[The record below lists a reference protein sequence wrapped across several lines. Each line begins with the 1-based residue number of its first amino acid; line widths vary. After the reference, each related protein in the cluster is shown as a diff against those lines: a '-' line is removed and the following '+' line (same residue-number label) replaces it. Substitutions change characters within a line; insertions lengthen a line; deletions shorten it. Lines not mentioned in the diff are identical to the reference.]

1 MKNKTMRILHAEKV
15 YGEAPIFKEPRI
27 IGDWVLW
34 LEQRPNEKGRT
45 TALIRPWGQKD
56 VLPQELTPY
65 PSDLRT
71 KIHGYGGAPLTANL
85 DGSDLI
91 LTWVDK
97 KDNCLWMR
105 TWSYEEKN
113 KNSSSFK
120 FIPKIESIC
129 LTKKDNFF
137 LAGGVIDL
145 EKNIWI
151 GLMENEEG
159 DHIVSFSLKKNDQY
173 PKFIYSSQGLLGY
186 LALNAKDRKLAW
198 VEWSNTSM
206 PWDLNELKL
215 AKLDENVNIIN
226 IVNFNNEYLKCT
238 EKISF
243 FNPIWSD
250 SGHLFVAEDSS
261 GWWNITQ
268 IKTDIT
274 NNSITIFQN
283 KWTIKAEI
291 AFPQWV
297 LGMSSFSCVGDDVVG
312 AFAQEGIW
320 TLALFQENGFIKTFD
335 LPFIEFSG
343 LHSNQ
348 NRLVAIASGSEISD
362 GIFELDLLAK
372 SWEHT
377 LASSFCLDPTE
388 ISIGESFWFIGSN
401 QENVHAWYYPP
412 INRQI
417 SLPPLLVK
425 SHSGP
430 TGMARCGLDLE
441 VQFWTSRGWAV
452 VDVNYGGS
460 SGFGREYRDRLR
472 GNWGVIDV
480 LDCTKAAQSL
490 IAIGKADKD
499 RIAIL
504 GSSASGFTA
513 LGCLISTDIF
523 NIGACKYAVTDLIGM
538 ANSTHR
544 FEEFYLDYLIGNI
557 ETDYEK
563 YLKRSPIENVNAIN
577 MPLILFHGLKDEVIP
592 SDQSVVIKDALL
604 KRGIPVQI
612 NLFENEGHGF
622 KDGRI
627 KVDVL
632 KKTEA
637 FFRQYLNI

>member
-1 MKNKTMRILHAEKV
+1 MRILDAEKV
-15 YGEAPIFKEPRI
+15 YGEAPIFKEPHI
-27 IGDWVLW
+27 IGDWILW

-71 KIHGYGGAPLTANL
+71 KIHGYGGAPLTATL

-91 LTWVDK
+91 LTWVDN
-97 KDNCLWMR
+97 KDNRLWMR
-105 TWSYEEKN
+105 TWFYEEEKE
-113 KNSSSFK
+113 KSFSFK

-129 LTKKDNFF
+129 LTKKHNYF

-145 EKNIWI
+145 QKNIWI
-151 GLMENEEG
+151 GLMEDEEG
-159 DHIVSFSLKKNDQY
+159 DHIVSYSLNKSEQY
-173 PKFIYSSQGLLGY
+173 PKIIYSSQGLLGY
-186 LALNAKDRKLAW
+186 LALNSKDRKLAW
-198 VEWSNTSM
+198 VEWKNTSM
-206 PWDLNELKL
+206 PWDLNELKF
-215 AKLDENVNIIN
+215 AKLGEKENIFN
-226 IVNFNNEYLKCT
+226 IVTLNNEYLKCT

-250 SGHLFVAEDSS
+250 TGDLFVAEDSS

-268 IKTDIT
+268 IKTDLN

-283 KWTIKAEI
+283 QWTIKAEI

-320 TLALFQENGFIKTFD
+320 TLALFQKNGSIKIFD
-335 LPFIEFSG
+335 QPFIEFSG
-343 LHSNQ
+343 LHSHQ
-348 NRLVAIASGSEISD
+348 NRLVAIASSAEITE
-362 GIFELDLLAK
+362 GIFEIDLLNQ

-377 LASSFCLDPTE
+377 PASSFSLDPKE

-401 QENVHAWYYPP
+401 EEKVHAWYYPP
-412 INRQI
+412 LNKQI
-417 SLPPLLVK
+417 LLPPLLVK

-480 LDCTKAAQSL
+480 MDCTKAAQSL
-490 IAIGKADKD
+490 IASGKADKE
-499 RIAIL
+499 RIAIM
-504 GSSASGFTA
+504 GSSSSGFTA
-513 LGCLISTDIF
+513 LGCLISADMF

-563 YLKRSPIENVNAIN
+563 YLKRSPIENVNFMN
-577 MPLILFHGLKDEVIP
+577 MPLILFHGLKDKVIP
-592 SDQSVVIKDALL
+592 SDQSIAIKDELL
-604 KRGIPVQI
+604 KREIPVQI

-622 KDGRI
+622 KDGKI

-632 KKTEA
+632 NKTEA

>member
-1 MKNKTMRILHAEKV
+1 MRILDAEKV

-27 IGDWVLW
+27 IGDWILW

-71 KIHGYGGAPLTANL
+71 KIHGYGGAPLTATL

-91 LTWVDK
+91 LTWVDN
-97 KDNCLWMR
+97 KDNRLWMR
-105 TWSYEEKN
+105 TWFYEEEKE
-113 KNSSSFK
+113 KSFSFK

-129 LTKKDNFF
+129 LTKKHNYF

-151 GLMENEEG
+151 GLMEDEEG
-159 DHIVSFSLKKNDQY
+159 DHIVSYSLNKSEQY
-173 PKFIYSSQGLLGY
+173 PKIIYSSQGLLGY
-186 LALNAKDRKLAW
+186 LALNSKDRKLAW
-198 VEWSNTSM
+198 VEWKNTSM
-206 PWDLNELKL
+206 PWDLNELKF
-215 AKLDENVNIIN
+215 AKLDEKENLIN
-226 IVNFNNEYLKCT
+226 IVTLNNEYLKCT

-250 SGHLFVAEDSS
+250 TGDLFVAEDSS

-268 IKTDIT
+268 IKTDLN

-283 KWTIKAEI
+283 QWTIKAEI

-297 LGMSSFSCVGDDVVG
+297 LGMSSFSCVGDNVVG

-320 TLALFQENGFIKTFD
+320 TLALFQKNGSIKTFD
-335 LPFIEFSG
+335 QPFIEFSG
-343 LHSNQ
+343 IHSHQ
-348 NRLVAIASGSEISD
+348 NRLVAIASSAEITE
-362 GIFELDLLAK
+362 GIFEIDLLNQ

-377 LASSFCLDPTE
+377 PASSFSLDPKE

-401 QENVHAWYYPP
+401 EEKVHAWYYPP
-412 INRQI
+412 LNKQI
-417 SLPPLLVK
+417 LLPPLLVK

-480 LDCTKAAQSL
+480 MDCTKAAQSL
-490 IAIGKADKD
+490 IASGKADKD
-499 RIAIL
+499 RIAIM

-513 LGCLISTDIF
+513 LGCLISADIF

-563 YLKRSPIENVNAIN
+563 YLKRSPIENVNFMN
-577 MPLILFHGLKDEVIP
+577 MPLILFHGLKDKVIP
-592 SDQSVVIKDALL
+592 SDQSIAIKDELL
-604 KRGIPVQI
+604 KREIPVQI

-622 KDGRI
+622 KDGKI

-632 KKTEA
+632 NKTEA

>member
-1 MKNKTMRILHAEKV
+1 MRILDAEKV

-27 IGDWVLW
+27 IGDWILW

-71 KIHGYGGAPLTANL
+71 KIHGYGGAPLTATL

-91 LTWVDK
+91 LTWVDN
-97 KDNCLWMR
+97 KDNRLWMR
-105 TWSYEEKN
+105 TWFYEEEKE
-113 KNSSSFK
+113 KSFSFK

-129 LTKKDNFF
+129 LTKKHNYF

-151 GLMENEEG
+151 GLMEDEEG
-159 DHIVSFSLKKNDQY
+159 DHIVSYSLNKSEQY
-173 PKFIYSSQGLLGY
+173 PKIIYSSQGLLGY
-186 LALNAKDRKLAW
+186 LALNSKDRKLAW
-198 VEWSNTSM
+198 VEWKNTSM
-206 PWDLNELKL
+206 PWDLNELKF
-215 AKLDENVNIIN
+215 AKLDEKENLIN
-226 IVNFNNEYLKCT
+226 IVTLNNEYLKCT

-250 SGHLFVAEDSS
+250 TGDLFVAEDSS

-268 IKTDIT
+268 IKTDLN

-283 KWTIKAEI
+283 QWSIKAEI

-297 LGMSSFSCVGDDVVG
+297 LGMSSFSCVGDNVVG

-320 TLALFQENGFIKTFD
+320 TLALFQKDGSIKTFD
-335 LPFIEFSG
+335 QTFIEFSG
-343 LHSNQ
+343 IHSHQ
-348 NRLVAIASGSEISD
+348 NRLVAIASSAEITE
-362 GIFELDLLAK
+362 GIFEIDLLNQ

-377 LASSFCLDPTE
+377 PASSFSLDPKE

-401 QENVHAWYYPP
+401 EEKVHAWYYPP
-412 INRQI
+412 LNKQI
-417 SLPPLLVK
+417 LLPPLLVK

-480 LDCTKAAQSL
+480 MDCTKAAQSL
-490 IAIGKADKD
+490 IASGKADKD
-499 RIAIL
+499 RIAIM

-513 LGCLISTDIF
+513 LGCLISADIF

-563 YLKRSPIENVNAIN
+563 YLKRSPIENVNFMN
-577 MPLILFHGLKDEVIP
+577 MPLILFHGLKDKVIP
-592 SDQSVVIKDALL
+592 SDQSIAIKEELL
-604 KRGIPVQI
+604 KREIPVQI

-622 KDGRI
+622 KDGKI

-632 KKTEA
+632 NKTEA

>member
-1 MKNKTMRILHAEKV
+1 MKNQTMTILDAEKV
-15 YGEAPIFKEPRI
+15 YGEAAIFKEPRI
-27 IGDWVLW
+27 IGEWVLW
-34 LEQRPNEKGRT
+34 LEQRPSEKGRT
-45 TALIRPWGQKD
+45 TALIRPWKRKD
-56 VLPQELTPY
+56 LSPQELTPY
-65 PSDLRT
+65 PIDLRT
-71 KIHGYGGAPLTANL
+71 KIHGYGGAPLTATLN
-85 DGSDLI
+85 GSDLI
-91 LTWVDK
+91 LTWVDN

-105 TWSYEEKN
+105 TWSHWEDNEK
-113 KNSSSFK
+113 SSSFK
-120 FIPKIESIC
+120 LLPKIQAIC
-129 LTKKDNFF
+129 LSKKHNCFI
-137 LAGGVIDL
+137 AGGVIDL

-151 GLMENEEG
+151 GLMEDDER
-159 DHIVSFSLKKNDQY
+159 DYIVSYSLEKKDQN
-173 PKFIYSSQGLLGY
+173 PKIIYSSQGLLGY
-186 LALNAKDRKLAW
+186 LAMNSKDRKLAW
-198 VEWSNTSM
+198 IEWKNTSM

-215 AKLDENVNIIN
+215 AQLDEKGNIIN
-226 IVNFNNEYLKCT
+226 IVNLNGEYLKCT

-250 SGHLFVAEDSS
+250 TGDLFVAEDSS
-261 GWWNITQ
+261 GWWNISK
-268 IKTDIT
+268 IKTDS
-274 NNSITIFQN
+274 NNSSITISQN
-283 KWTIKAEI
+283 QWAIKAEI

-312 AFAQEGIW
+312 AFAREGIW
-320 TLALFQENGFIKTFD
+320 TLALFQKDGSIQIID
-335 LPFIEFSG
+335 QPFIDFSG
-343 LHSNQ
+343 LHSYQ
-348 NRLVAIASGSEISD
+348 NRVVAIASSPKISEGMFEIDLSD
-362 GIFELDLLAK
+362 K
-372 SWEHT
+372 SWDHT
-377 LASSFCLDPTE
+377 PASSFSLDPKE

-401 QENVHAWYYPP
+401 EEKVHAWYYPP
-412 INRQI
+412 LNKQVFP
-417 SLPPLLVK
+417 PPLLVK

-480 LDCTKAAQSL
+480 MDCTKAAQFL
-490 IAIGKADKD
+490 ITSGKADKD
-499 RIAIL
+499 RIAIM

-513 LGCLISTDIF
+513 LGCLISADIF

-563 YLKRSPIENVNAIN
+563 YLKRSPIENVNFMN
-577 MPLILFHGLKDEVIP
+577 MPLILFHGLKDKVIP
-592 SDQSVVIKDALL
+592 SDQSIAIKDELL
-604 KRGIPVQI
+604 KREIPVQI
-612 NLFENEGHGF
+612 NLFETEGHGF
-622 KDGRI
+622 KDGKI

-632 KKTEA
+632 NKTEA

>member
-1 MKNKTMRILHAEKV
+1 MKNKTMRILDAEKV

-27 IGDWVLW
+27 IGDWILW

-71 KIHGYGGAPLTANL
+71 KIHGYGGAPLTATL

-91 LTWVDK
+91 LTWVDN
-97 KDNCLWMR
+97 KDNRLWMR
-105 TWSYEEKN
+105 TWFYEEEKE
-113 KNSSSFK
+113 KSFSFK

-129 LTKKDNFF
+129 LTKKHNYF

-151 GLMENEEG
+151 GLMEDEEG
-159 DHIVSFSLKKNDQY
+159 DHIVSYSLKKSEQY
-173 PKFIYSSQGLLGY
+173 PRIIYSSQGLLGY
-186 LALNAKDRKLAW
+186 LALNSKDRKLAW
-198 VEWSNTSM
+198 VEWKNTSM

-215 AKLDENVNIIN
+215 AKLGEQENIIN
-226 IVNFNNEYLKCT
+226 IVTLNNEYLKCT

-250 SGHLFVAEDSS
+250 TGDLFVAEDSS

-268 IKTDIT
+268 IKTDLN

-283 KWTIKAEI
+283 QWSIKAEI

-297 LGMSSFSCVGDDVVG
+297 LGMSSFSCVGDNVVG

-320 TLALFQENGFIKTFD
+320 TLALFQKDGSIKTFD
-335 LPFIEFSG
+335 QTFIEFSG
-343 LHSNQ
+343 IHSHQ
-348 NRLVAIASGSEISD
+348 NRLVAIASSAEITE
-362 GIFELDLLAK
+362 GIFEIDLLNQ

-377 LASSFCLDPTE
+377 PASSFSLDSKE

-401 QENVHAWYYPP
+401 EEKVHAWYYPP
-412 INRQI
+412 LNKQI
-417 SLPPLLVK
+417 LLPPLLVK

-480 LDCTKAAQSL
+480 MDCTKAAQSL
-490 IAIGKADKD
+490 IASGKADKD
-499 RIAIL
+499 RIAIM

-513 LGCLISTDIF
+513 LGCLISADIF

-563 YLKRSPIENVNAIN
+563 YLKRSPIENVNCMN
-577 MPLILFHGLKDEVIP
+577 MPLILFHGLKDKVIP
-592 SDQSVVIKDALL
+592 SDQSIAIKEELL
-604 KRGIPVQI
+604 KREIPVQI

-622 KDGRI
+622 KDGKI

-632 KKTEA
+632 NKTEA

>member
-1 MKNKTMRILHAEKV
+1 MKILDAEKV
-15 YGEAPIFKEPRI
+15 YGEAPIFKEPKI

-45 TALIRPWGQKD
+45 TALIRPWGKKD
-56 VLPQELTPY
+56 LLPQELTPY

-71 KIHGYGGAPLTANL
+71 KIHGYGGAPLTATL

-91 LTWVDK
+91 LTWVDN
-97 KDNCLWMR
+97 KDNHLWMS
-105 TWSYEEKN
+105 TWFYEEENEK
-113 KNSSSFK
+113 SSSFK
-120 FIPKIESIC
+120 FIPKIQSIC
-129 LTKKDNFF
+129 LTKEHNYF

-151 GLMENEEG
+151 GLMEDEEG
-159 DHIVSFSLKKNDQY
+159 DHIVSYSLKKTEQY

-186 LALNAKDRKLAW
+186 LALNFKDRKLAW
-198 VEWSNTSM
+198 VEWENTSM
-206 PWDLNELKL
+206 PWDLNELKI
-215 AKLDENVNIIN
+215 AKLDEKENILK
-226 IVNFNNEYLKCT
+226 IVTLNNEYLKCT

-250 SGHLFVAEDSS
+250 TGDLFVAEDSS

-268 IKTDIT
+268 IKTDLN
-274 NNSITIFQN
+274 NNSITVSQN
-283 KWTIKAEI
+283 QWTIKAEI

-320 TLALFQENGFIKTFD
+320 TLALFQKNGSIKTFD
-335 LPFIEFSG
+335 QPFIEYSG
-343 LHSNQ
+343 LHSHQ
-348 NRLVAIASGSEISD
+348 NRLVAIASSSEITE
-362 GIFELDLLAK
+362 GIVEIDLLNK

-377 LASSFCLDPTE
+377 PASSFSLDPEE
-388 ISIGESFWFIGSN
+388 ISIGQSFWFIGSN
-401 QENVHAWYYPP
+401 EEKVHAWYYPP
-412 INRQI
+412 LNKQI
-417 SLPPLLVK
+417 LLPPLLVK

-441 VQFWTSRGWAV
+441 LQFWTSRGWAV

-480 LDCTKAAQSL
+480 MDCTKAAQSL
-490 IAIGKADKD
+490 IASGKADKD
-499 RIAIL
+499 RIAIM

-513 LGCLISTDIF
+513 LGCLISADIF

-544 FEEFYLDYLIGNI
+544 FEEFYLDYLIGHI

-563 YLKRSPIENVNAIN
+563 YLKRSPIENVNFLN
-577 MPLILFHGLKDEVIP
+577 MPLILFHGLKDKVIP
-592 SDQSVVIKDALL
+592 SDQSITIKDELL
-604 KRGIPVQI
+604 KRKIPVQI

-622 KDGRI
+622 KDGKI

-632 KKTEA
+632 NKTEA

>member
-1 MKNKTMRILHAEKV
+1 MRILDAEKV

-27 IGDWVLW
+27 IGDWILW

-71 KIHGYGGAPLTANL
+71 KIHGYGGAPLTATL

-91 LTWVDK
+91 LTWVDN
-97 KDNCLWMR
+97 KDNRLWMR
-105 TWSYEEKN
+105 TWFYEEEKE
-113 KNSSSFK
+113 KSFSFK

-129 LTKKDNFF
+129 LTKKHNYF

-151 GLMENEEG
+151 GLMEDEEG
-159 DHIVSFSLKKNDQY
+159 DHIVSYSLKKTEQY
-173 PKFIYSSQGLLGY
+173 PTIIYSSQGLLGY
-186 LALNAKDRKLAW
+186 LALNSKDRKLAW
-198 VEWSNTSM
+198 VEWKNTSM
-206 PWDLNELKL
+206 PWDLNELKF
-215 AKLDENVNIIN
+215 AKLGEKENIIN
-226 IVNFNNEYLKCT
+226 IVTLNNEYLKCT

-250 SGHLFVAEDSS
+250 TGDLFVAEDSS

-268 IKTDIT
+268 IKTDFN

-283 KWTIKAEI
+283 QWTIKAEI

-297 LGMSSFSCVGDDVVG
+297 LGMSSFSCVGDNVVG

-320 TLALFQENGFIKTFD
+320 TLALFQKDGSIKTFD
-335 LPFIEFSG
+335 QPFIEFSG
-343 LHSNQ
+343 IHSHQ
-348 NRLVAIASGSEISD
+348 NRLVAIASSAEITE
-362 GIFELDLLAK
+362 GIFEIDLLNQ

-377 LASSFCLDPTE
+377 PASSFSLDPKE

-401 QENVHAWYYPP
+401 EEKVHAWYYPP
-412 INRQI
+412 LNKQI
-417 SLPPLLVK
+417 LLPPLLVK

-480 LDCTKAAQSL
+480 MDCTKAAQSL
-490 IAIGKADKD
+490 IASGKADKD

-513 LGCLISTDIF
+513 LGCLISADIF

-563 YLKRSPIENVNAIN
+563 YLKRSPIENVNFMN
-577 MPLILFHGLKDEVIP
+577 MPLILFHGLKDKVIP
-592 SDQSVVIKDALL
+592 SDQSIAIKDELL
-604 KRGIPVQI
+604 KREIPVQI

-622 KDGRI
+622 KDGKI

-632 KKTEA
+632 NKTEA

>member
-1 MKNKTMRILHAEKV
+1 MRILDAEKV

-71 KIHGYGGAPLTANL
+71 KIHGYGGAPLTATL
-85 DGSDLI
+85 DGSDLV
-91 LTWVDK
+91 LTWVDN

-105 TWSYEEKN
+105 TWFYEEENEK
-113 KNSSSFK
+113 SSSFK
-120 FIPKIESIC
+120 FIPKIQSIC
-129 LTKKDNFF
+129 LTKKHNYF

-151 GLMENEEG
+151 GLMEDEEG
-159 DHIVSFSLKKNDQY
+159 DHIVSYSLNKSEQY
-173 PKFIYSSQGLLGY
+173 PKIIYSSQGLLGY
-186 LALNAKDRKLAW
+186 LALNSKDRKLAW
-198 VEWSNTSM
+198 VEWKNTSM
-206 PWDLNELKL
+206 PWDLNELKF
-215 AKLDENVNIIN
+215 AKLGEKENIIN
-226 IVNFNNEYLKCT
+226 IVTLNNEYLKCT

-250 SGHLFVAEDSS
+250 TGDLFVAEDSS

-268 IKTDIT
+268 IKTDFN

-283 KWTIKAEI
+283 QWTIKAEI

-297 LGMSSFSCVGDDVVG
+297 LGMSSFSCVGDNVVG

-320 TLALFQENGFIKTFD
+320 TLALFQKNGSIKIFD
-335 LPFIEFSG
+335 QPFIEFSG
-343 LHSNQ
+343 LHSHQ
-348 NRLVAIASGSEISD
+348 NRLVAIASSAEITE
-362 GIFELDLLAK
+362 GIFEIDLLNQ

-377 LASSFCLDPTE
+377 PASSFSLDPKE

-401 QENVHAWYYPP
+401 EEKVHAWYYPP
-412 INRQI
+412 LNKQI
-417 SLPPLLVK
+417 LLPPLLVK

-480 LDCTKAAQSL
+480 MDCTKAAQSL
-490 IAIGKADKD
+490 IASGKADKD
-499 RIAIL
+499 RIAIM

-513 LGCLISTDIF
+513 LGCLISADIF

-563 YLKRSPIENVNAIN
+563 YLKRSPIENVNFMN
-577 MPLILFHGLKDEVIP
+577 MPLILFHGLKDKVIP
-592 SDQSVVIKDALL
+592 SDQSIAIKDELL
-604 KRGIPVQI
+604 KREIPVQI

-622 KDGRI
+622 KDGKI

-632 KKTEA
+632 NKTEA

>member
-1 MKNKTMRILHAEKV
+1 MRILDAEKV

-27 IGDWVLW
+27 IGDWILW

-71 KIHGYGGAPLTANL
+71 KIHGYGGAPLTATL

-91 LTWVDK
+91 LTWVDN
-97 KDNCLWMR
+97 KDNRLWMR
-105 TWSYEEKN
+105 TWFYEEEKE
-113 KNSSSFK
+113 KSFSFK

-129 LTKKDNFF
+129 LTKKHNYF

-151 GLMENEEG
+151 GLMEDEEG
-159 DHIVSFSLKKNDQY
+159 DHIVSYSLKKTEQY
-173 PKFIYSSQGLLGY
+173 PKIIYSSQGLLGY
-186 LALNAKDRKLAW
+186 LALNSKDRKLAW
-198 VEWSNTSM
+198 VEWKNTSM
-206 PWDLNELKL
+206 PWDLNELKF
-215 AKLDENVNIIN
+215 AKLGEKENIIN
-226 IVNFNNEYLKCT
+226 IVTLNNEYLKCT

-250 SGHLFVAEDSS
+250 TGDLFVAEDSS

-268 IKTDIT
+268 IKTDLN

-283 KWTIKAEI
+283 QWTIKAEI

-297 LGMSSFSCVGDDVVG
+297 LGMSSFSCVGDNVVG

-320 TLALFQENGFIKTFD
+320 TLALFQKDGSIKTFD
-335 LPFIEFSG
+335 QTFIEFSG
-343 LHSNQ
+343 IHSHQ
-348 NRLVAIASGSEISD
+348 NRLVAIASSAEITE
-362 GIFELDLLAK
+362 GIFEIDLLNQ

-377 LASSFCLDPTE
+377 PASSFSLDPKE

-401 QENVHAWYYPP
+401 EEKVHAWYYPP
-412 INRQI
+412 LNKQI
-417 SLPPLLVK
+417 LLPPLLVK

-480 LDCTKAAQSL
+480 MDCTKAAQSL
-490 IAIGKADKD
+490 IASGKADKD
-499 RIAIL
+499 RIAIM

-513 LGCLISTDIF
+513 LGCLISADIF

-538 ANSTHR
+538 AKSTHR

-563 YLKRSPIENVNAIN
+563 YLKRSPIENVNFMN
-577 MPLILFHGLKDEVIP
+577 MPLILFHGLKDKVIP
-592 SDQSVVIKDALL
+592 SDQSIAIKDELL
-604 KRGIPVQI
+604 KREIPVQI

-622 KDGRI
+622 KDGKI

-632 KKTEA
+632 NKTEA

>member
-1 MKNKTMRILHAEKV
+1 MRILDAEKV

-27 IGDWVLW
+27 IGDWILW

-71 KIHGYGGAPLTANL
+71 KIHGYGGAPLTATL

-91 LTWVDK
+91 LTWVDN
-97 KDNCLWMR
+97 KDNRLWMR
-105 TWSYEEKN
+105 TWFYEEEKE
-113 KNSSSFK
+113 KSFSFK

-129 LTKKDNFF
+129 LTKKHNYF

-151 GLMENEEG
+151 GLMEDEEG
-159 DHIVSFSLKKNDQY
+159 DHIVSYSLNKSEQY
-173 PKFIYSSQGLLGY
+173 PKIIYSSQGLLGY
-186 LALNAKDRKLAW
+186 LALNSKDRKLAW
-198 VEWSNTSM
+198 VEWKNTSM
-206 PWDLNELKL
+206 PWDLNELKF
-215 AKLDENVNIIN
+215 AKLDEKENLIN
-226 IVNFNNEYLKCT
+226 IVTLNNEYLKCT

-250 SGHLFVAEDSS
+250 KGDLFVAEDSS

-268 IKTDIT
+268 IKTDFN
-274 NNSITIFQN
+274 NNSITISQN
-283 KWTIKAEI
+283 QWTIKAEI

-297 LGMSSFSCVGDDVVG
+297 LGMSSFSCVGDNVVG

-320 TLALFQENGFIKTFD
+320 TLALFQKDGSIKTFD
-335 LPFIEFSG
+335 QTFIEFSG
-343 LHSNQ
+343 IHSHQ
-348 NRLVAIASGSEISD
+348 NRLVAIASSAEITE
-362 GIFELDLLAK
+362 GIFEIDLLNQ

-377 LASSFCLDPTE
+377 PASSFSLDPKE

-401 QENVHAWYYPP
+401 EEKVHAWYYPP
-412 INRQI
+412 LNKQI
-417 SLPPLLVK
+417 LLPPLLVK

-480 LDCTKAAQSL
+480 MDCTKAAQSL
-490 IAIGKADKD
+490 IASGKADKD
-499 RIAIL
+499 RIAIM

-513 LGCLISTDIF
+513 LGCLISADIF

-563 YLKRSPIENVNAIN
+563 YLKRSPIENVNFMN
-577 MPLILFHGLKDEVIP
+577 MPLILFHGLKDKVIP
-592 SDQSVVIKDALL
+592 SDQSIAIKDELL
-604 KRGIPVQI
+604 KREIPVQI

-622 KDGRI
+622 KDGKI

-632 KKTEA
+632 NKTEA

>member
-1 MKNKTMRILHAEKV
+1 MRILDAEKV

-27 IGDWVLW
+27 IGDWILW

-71 KIHGYGGAPLTANL
+71 KIHGYGGAPLTATL

-91 LTWVDK
+91 LTWVDN
-97 KDNCLWMR
+97 KDNRLWMR
-105 TWSYEEKN
+105 TWFYEEEKE
-113 KNSSSFK
+113 KSFSFK

-129 LTKKDNFF
+129 LTKKHNYF

-151 GLMENEEG
+151 GLMEDEEG
-159 DHIVSFSLKKNDQY
+159 DHIVSYSLNKSEQY
-173 PKFIYSSQGLLGY
+173 PKIIYSSQGLLGY
-186 LALNAKDRKLAW
+186 LALNSKDRKLAW
-198 VEWSNTSM
+198 VEWKNTSM
-206 PWDLNELKL
+206 PWDLNELKF
-215 AKLDENVNIIN
+215 AKLGEKENIIN
-226 IVNFNNEYLKCT
+226 IVTLNNEYLKCT

-250 SGHLFVAEDSS
+250 TGDLFVAEDSS

-268 IKTDIT
+268 IKTDLN

-283 KWTIKAEI
+283 QWSIKAEI

-297 LGMSSFSCVGDDVVG
+297 LGMSSFSCVGDNVVG

-320 TLALFQENGFIKTFD
+320 TLALFQKDGSIKTFD
-335 LPFIEFSG
+335 QTFIEFSG
-343 LHSNQ
+343 IHSHQ
-348 NRLVAIASGSEISD
+348 NRLVAIASSAEITE
-362 GIFELDLLAK
+362 GIFEIDLLNQ

-377 LASSFCLDPTE
+377 PASSFSLDPKE

-401 QENVHAWYYPP
+401 EEKVHAWYYPP
-412 INRQI
+412 LNKQI
-417 SLPPLLVK
+417 LLPPLLVK

-480 LDCTKAAQSL
+480 MDCTKAAQSL
-490 IAIGKADKD
+490 IASGKADKD
-499 RIAIL
+499 RIAIM

-513 LGCLISTDIF
+513 LGCLISADIF

-563 YLKRSPIENVNAIN
+563 YLKRSPIENVNFMN
-577 MPLILFHGLKDEVIP
+577 MPLILFHGLKDKVIP
-592 SDQSVVIKDALL
+592 SDQSIAIKDELL
-604 KRGIPVQI
+604 KREIPVQI

-622 KDGRI
+622 KDGKI

-632 KKTEA
+632 NKTEA

>member
-1 MKNKTMRILHAEKV
+1 MRILDAEKV

-27 IGDWVLW
+27 IGDWILW

-71 KIHGYGGAPLTANL
+71 KIHGYGGAPLTATL

-91 LTWVDK
+91 LTWVDN
-97 KDNCLWMR
+97 KDNRLWMR
-105 TWSYEEKN
+105 TWFYEEEKE
-113 KNSSSFK
+113 KSFSFK

-129 LTKKDNFF
+129 LTKKHNYF

-145 EKNIWI
+145 EKNIWL
-151 GLMENEEG
+151 GLMEDEEG
-159 DHIVSFSLKKNDQY
+159 DHIVSYSLNKSEQY
-173 PKFIYSSQGLLGY
+173 PKIIYSSQGLLGY
-186 LALNAKDRKLAW
+186 LALNSKDRKLAW
-198 VEWSNTSM
+198 VEWKNTSM

-215 AKLDENVNIIN
+215 AKLGEKENIIN
-226 IVNFNNEYLKCT
+226 IVTLNNEYLKCT

-250 SGHLFVAEDSS
+250 KGDLFVAEDSS

-268 IKTDIT
+268 IKTDLN

-283 KWTIKAEI
+283 QWTIKAEI

-297 LGMSSFSCVGDDVVG
+297 LGMSSFSCVGDNVVG

-320 TLALFQENGFIKTFD
+320 TLALFQKDGSIKTFD
-335 LPFIEFSG
+335 QTFIEFSG
-343 LHSNQ
+343 IHSHQ
-348 NRLVAIASGSEISD
+348 NRLVAIASSAEITE
-362 GIFELDLLAK
+362 GIFEIDLLNQ

-377 LASSFCLDPTE
+377 PASSFSLDPKE

-401 QENVHAWYYPP
+401 EEKVHAWYYPP
-412 INRQI
+412 LNKQI
-417 SLPPLLVK
+417 LLPPLLVK

-480 LDCTKAAQSL
+480 MDCTKAAQSL
-490 IAIGKADKD
+490 IASGKADKD
-499 RIAIL
+499 RIAIM

-513 LGCLISTDIF
+513 LGCLISADIF

-563 YLKRSPIENVNAIN
+563 YLKRSPIENVNFMN
-577 MPLILFHGLKDEVIP
+577 MPLILFHGLKDKVIP
-592 SDQSVVIKDALL
+592 SDQSIAIKEELL
-604 KRGIPVQI
+604 KREIPVQI

-622 KDGRI
+622 KDGKI

-632 KKTEA
+632 NKTEA

>member
-1 MKNKTMRILHAEKV
+1 MRILDAEKV

-27 IGDWVLW
+27 IGDWILW

-71 KIHGYGGAPLTANL
+71 KIHGYGGAPLTATL
-85 DGSDLI
+85 DGSDLV
-91 LTWVDK
+91 LTWVDN
-97 KDNCLWMR
+97 KDNRLWMR
-105 TWSYEEKN
+105 TWFYEEEKE
-113 KNSSSFK
+113 KSSSFK

-129 LTKKDNFF
+129 LTKKHNYF

-151 GLMENEEG
+151 GLMEDEEG
-159 DHIVSFSLKKNDQY
+159 DHIVSYSLNKSEQY
-173 PKFIYSSQGLLGY
+173 PRIIYSSQGLLGY
-186 LALNAKDRKLAW
+186 LALNSKDRKLAW
-198 VEWSNTSM
+198 VEWKNTSM

-215 AKLDENVNIIN
+215 AKLDEKENIIN
-226 IVNFNNEYLKCT
+226 IVTLNNEYLKCT

-250 SGHLFVAEDSS
+250 TGDLFVAEDSS

-268 IKTDIT
+268 IKTDLN

-283 KWTIKAEI
+283 QWSIKAEI

-297 LGMSSFSCVGDDVVG
+297 LGMSSFSCVGDNVVG

-320 TLALFQENGFIKTFD
+320 TLARFQKDGSIKTFD
-335 LPFIEFSG
+335 QTFIEFSG
-343 LHSNQ
+343 IHSHQ
-348 NRLVAIASGSEISD
+348 NRLVAIASSAEITE
-362 GIFELDLLAK
+362 GIFEIDLLNQ

-377 LASSFCLDPTE
+377 PASSFSLDPKE

-401 QENVHAWYYPP
+401 EEKVHAWYYPP
-412 INRQI
+412 LNKQI
-417 SLPPLLVK
+417 LLPPLLVK

-480 LDCTKAAQSL
+480 MDCTKAAQAL
-490 IAIGKADKD
+490 IASGKADKD
-499 RIAIL
+499 RIAIM

-513 LGCLISTDIF
+513 LGCLISADIF

-563 YLKRSPIENVNAIN
+563 YLKRSPIENVNCMN
-577 MPLILFHGLKDEVIP
+577 MPLILFHGLKDKVIP
-592 SDQSVVIKDALL
+592 SDQSIAIKEELL
-604 KRGIPVQI
+604 KREIPVQI

-622 KDGRI
+622 KDGKI

-632 KKTEA
+632 NKTEA

>member
-1 MKNKTMRILHAEKV
+1 
-15 YGEAPIFKEPRI
+15 
-27 IGDWVLW
+27 
-34 LEQRPNEKGRT
+34 
-45 TALIRPWGQKD
+45 
-56 VLPQELTPY
+56 
-65 PSDLRT
+65 
-71 KIHGYGGAPLTANL
+71 
-85 DGSDLI
+85 
-91 LTWVDK
+91 
-97 KDNCLWMR
+97 
-105 TWSYEEKN
+105 
-113 KNSSSFK
+113 
-120 FIPKIESIC
+120 
-129 LTKKDNFF
+129 
-137 LAGGVIDL
+137 
-145 EKNIWI
+145 
-151 GLMENEEG
+151 
-159 DHIVSFSLKKNDQY
+159 
-173 PKFIYSSQGLLGY
+173 
-186 LALNAKDRKLAW
+186 
-198 VEWSNTSM
+198 M
-206 PWDLNELKL
+206 PWDLNELKF
-215 AKLDENVNIIN
+215 AKLDEKENIIN
-226 IVNFNNEYLKCT
+226 IVTLNNEYLKCT

-250 SGHLFVAEDSS
+250 KGDLFVAEDSS

-268 IKTDIT
+268 IKTDFN
-274 NNSITIFQN
+274 NNSITISQN
-283 KWTIKAEI
+283 QWTIKAEI

-320 TLALFQENGFIKTFD
+320 TLALFQKNGSIKTFD
-335 LPFIEFSG
+335 QPFIEFSG
-343 LHSNQ
+343 LHSHQ
-348 NRLVAIASGSEISD
+348 NRLVAIASSAEITE
-362 GIFELDLLAK
+362 GIFEIDLLNQ

-377 LASSFCLDPTE
+377 PASSFSLDPKE

-401 QENVHAWYYPP
+401 EEKVHAWYYPP
-412 INRQI
+412 LNKQI
-417 SLPPLLVK
+417 LLPPLLVK

-480 LDCTKAAQSL
+480 MDCTKAAQSL
-490 IAIGKADKD
+490 IASGKADKD
-499 RIAIL
+499 RIAIM

-513 LGCLISTDIF
+513 LGCLISADIF

-563 YLKRSPIENVNAIN
+563 YLKRSPIENVNFMN
-577 MPLILFHGLKDEVIP
+577 MPLILFHGLKDKVIP
-592 SDQSVVIKDALL
+592 SDQSIAIKDELL
-604 KRGIPVQI
+604 KREIPVQI

-622 KDGRI
+622 KDGKI

-632 KKTEA
+632 NKTEA

>member
-1 MKNKTMRILHAEKV
+1 MRILDAEKV

-27 IGDWVLW
+27 IGDWILW

-71 KIHGYGGAPLTANL
+71 KIHGYGGAPLTATL

-91 LTWVDK
+91 LTWVDN
-97 KDNCLWMR
+97 KDNRLWMR
-105 TWSYEEKN
+105 TWFYEEEKE
-113 KNSSSFK
+113 KSFSFK

-129 LTKKDNFF
+129 LTKKHNYF

-151 GLMENEEG
+151 GLMEDEEG
-159 DHIVSFSLKKNDQY
+159 DHIVSYSLNKSEQY
-173 PKFIYSSQGLLGY
+173 PKIIYSSQGLLGY
-186 LALNAKDRKLAW
+186 LALNSKDRKLAW
-198 VEWSNTSM
+198 VEWKNTSM
-206 PWDLNELKL
+206 PWDSNELKF
-215 AKLDENVNIIN
+215 AKLGEKENIIN
-226 IVNFNNEYLKCT
+226 IVTLNNEYLKCT

-250 SGHLFVAEDSS
+250 TGDLFVAEDSS

-268 IKTDIT
+268 IKTDFN

-283 KWTIKAEI
+283 QWTIKAEI

-297 LGMSSFSCVGDDVVG
+297 LGMSSFSCVGDNVVG

-320 TLALFQENGFIKTFD
+320 TLARFQKDGSIKTFD
-335 LPFIEFSG
+335 QTFIEFSG
-343 LHSNQ
+343 IHSHQ
-348 NRLVAIASGSEISD
+348 NRLVAIASSAEITE
-362 GIFELDLLAK
+362 GIFEIDLLNQ

-377 LASSFCLDPTE
+377 PASSFSLDPKE

-401 QENVHAWYYPP
+401 EEKVHAWYYPP
-412 INRQI
+412 LNKQI
-417 SLPPLLVK
+417 LLPPLLVK

-480 LDCTKAAQSL
+480 MDCTKAAQSL
-490 IAIGKADKD
+490 IASGKADKD
-499 RIAIL
+499 RIAIM

-513 LGCLISTDIF
+513 LGCLISADIF

-563 YLKRSPIENVNAIN
+563 YLKRSPIENVNFMN
-577 MPLILFHGLKDEVIP
+577 MPLILFHGLKDKVIP
-592 SDQSVVIKDALL
+592 SDQSIAIKDELL
-604 KRGIPVQI
+604 KREIPVQI

-622 KDGRI
+622 KDGKI

-632 KKTEA
+632 NKTEA

>member
-1 MKNKTMRILHAEKV
+1 MRILDAEKV

-34 LEQRPNEKGRT
+34 LEQRPYEKGRT

-56 VLPQELTPY
+56 LLPQELTPY
-65 PSDLRT
+65 PCDLKT
-71 KIHGYGGAPLTANL
+71 KIHGYGGAPLTATL

-91 LTWVDK
+91 LTWVDN

-105 TWSYEEKN
+105 TWSYEEEN
-113 KNSSSFK
+113 EQSSSFK
-120 FIPKIESIC
+120 FKPKIQSIC
-129 LTKKDNFF
+129 LTKKNNYF

-145 EKNIWI
+145 EKYLWI
-151 GLMENEEG
+151 GLMEDEGG
-159 DHIVSFSLKKNDQY
+159 DHIVSYSLKKTDQD
-173 PKFIYSSQGLLGY
+173 PTFLYSSQGLLGY
-186 LALNAKDRKLAW
+186 LALNSKDRKLAW
-198 VEWSNTSM
+198 VEWLNTSM

-215 AKLDENVNIIN
+215 AKIDENINIIN

-250 SGHLFVAEDSS
+250 TGDLYIAEDSS

-268 IKTDIT
+268 IKTDI
-274 NNSITIFQN
+274 NNNPITVSQN
-283 KWTIKAEI
+283 QWTIKAEI
-291 AFPQWV
+291 ASPQWV
-297 LGMSSFSCVGDDVVG
+297 LGMSSFSCVGGDLVG

-320 TLALFQENGFIKTFD
+320 TLALFQENGSIKTFD
-335 LPFIEFSG
+335 QPFIEFSG
-343 LHSNQ
+343 IHSHQ
-348 NRLVAIASGSEISD
+348 NRLVAIASSSEIAE
-362 GIFELDLLAK
+362 GIFELDLLDK

-377 LASSFCLDPTE
+377 SASSFRLDPTA
-388 ISIGESFWFIGSN
+388 ISIGESFWFRGSN
-401 QENVHAWYYPP
+401 EQNVHAWYYPP
-412 INRQI
+412 LNSQ
-417 SLPPLLVK
+417 SLLPPLLVK

-490 IAIGKADKD
+490 IALGKADKE
-499 RIAIL
+499 RIAIV

-513 LGCLISTDIF
+513 LGCLISTEIF
-523 NIGACKYAVTDLIGM
+523 NIGACKYAVTDLMGM

-557 ETDYEK
+557 EIDYEK
-563 YLKRSPIENVNAIN
+563 YHKRSPIENVNSIN
-577 MPLILFHGLKDEVIP
+577 RPLILFHGLKDKVIP
-592 SDQSVVIKDALL
+592 SDQSIAIKDELL

-622 KDGRI
+622 KDGKI

>member
-1 MKNKTMRILHAEKV
+1 MRILDAEKV

-27 IGDWVLW
+27 IGDWILW

-71 KIHGYGGAPLTANL
+71 KIHGYGGAPLTATL

-91 LTWVDK
+91 LTWVDN
-97 KDNCLWMR
+97 KDNRLWMR
-105 TWSYEEKN
+105 TWFYEEEKE
-113 KNSSSFK
+113 KSFSFK

-129 LTKKDNFF
+129 LTKKHNYF

-151 GLMENEEG
+151 GLMEDEEG
-159 DHIVSFSLKKNDQY
+159 DHIVSYSLNKSEQY
-173 PKFIYSSQGLLGY
+173 PKIIYSSQGLLGY
-186 LALNAKDRKLAW
+186 LALNSKDRKLAW
-198 VEWSNTSM
+198 VEWKNTSM
-206 PWDLNELKL
+206 PWDLNELKF
-215 AKLDENVNIIN
+215 AKLGEKENIIN
-226 IVNFNNEYLKCT
+226 IVTLNNEYLKCT

-250 SGHLFVAEDSS
+250 TGDLFVAEDSS

-268 IKTDIT
+268 IKTDFN

-283 KWTIKAEI
+283 QWTIKAEI

-297 LGMSSFSCVGDDVVG
+297 LGMSSFSCVGDNVVG

-320 TLALFQENGFIKTFD
+320 TLALFQKDGSIKTFD
-335 LPFIEFSG
+335 QPFIEFSG
-343 LHSNQ
+343 IHSHQ
-348 NRLVAIASGSEISD
+348 NRLVAIASSAEITE
-362 GIFELDLLAK
+362 GIFEIDLLNQ

-377 LASSFCLDPTE
+377 PASSFSLDPKE

-401 QENVHAWYYPP
+401 EEKVHAWYYPP
-412 INRQI
+412 LNKQI
-417 SLPPLLVK
+417 LLPPLLVK

-480 LDCTKAAQSL
+480 MDCTKAAQSL
-490 IAIGKADKD
+490 IASGKADKD
-499 RIAIL
+499 RIAIM

-513 LGCLISTDIF
+513 LGCLISADIF

-563 YLKRSPIENVNAIN
+563 YLKRSPIENVNFMN
-577 MPLILFHGLKDEVIP
+577 MPLILFHGLKDKVIP
-592 SDQSVVIKDALL
+592 SDQSIAIKDELL
-604 KRGIPVQI
+604 KREIPVQI

-622 KDGRI
+622 KDGKI

-632 KKTEA
+632 NKTEA

>member
-1 MKNKTMRILHAEKV
+1 MRILDAEKV

-27 IGDWVLW
+27 IGDWILW

-71 KIHGYGGAPLTANL
+71 KIHGYGGAPLTATL

-91 LTWVDK
+91 LTWVDN
-97 KDNCLWMR
+97 KDNRLWMR
-105 TWSYEEKN
+105 TWFYEEEKE
-113 KNSSSFK
+113 KSFSFK

-129 LTKKDNFF
+129 LTKKHSYF

-151 GLMENEEG
+151 GLMEDEEG
-159 DHIVSFSLKKNDQY
+159 DHIVSYSLNKSEQY
-173 PKFIYSSQGLLGY
+173 PKIIYSSQGLLGY
-186 LALNAKDRKLAW
+186 LALNSKDRKLAW
-198 VEWSNTSM
+198 VEWKNTSM
-206 PWDLNELKL
+206 PWDLNELKF
-215 AKLDENVNIIN
+215 AKLGEKENIIN
-226 IVNFNNEYLKCT
+226 IVTLNNEYLKCT

-250 SGHLFVAEDSS
+250 KGDLFVAEDSS

-268 IKTDIT
+268 IKTDFN
-274 NNSITIFQN
+274 NNSITISQN
-283 KWTIKAEI
+283 QWTIKAEI

-320 TLALFQENGFIKTFD
+320 TLALFQKNGSIKIFD
-335 LPFIEFSG
+335 QPFIEFSG
-343 LHSNQ
+343 IHSHQ
-348 NRLVAIASGSEISD
+348 NRLVAIASSAEITE
-362 GIFELDLLAK
+362 GIFEIDLLNQ

-377 LASSFCLDPTE
+377 PASSFSLDPKE

-401 QENVHAWYYPP
+401 EEKVHAWYYPP
-412 INRQI
+412 LNKQI
-417 SLPPLLVK
+417 LLPPLLVK

-480 LDCTKAAQSL
+480 MDCTKAAQSL
-490 IAIGKADKD
+490 IASGKADKD
-499 RIAIL
+499 RIAIM

-513 LGCLISTDIF
+513 LGCLISADIF

-563 YLKRSPIENVNAIN
+563 YLKRSPIENVNFMN
-577 MPLILFHGLKDEVIP
+577 MPLILFHGLKDKVIP
-592 SDQSVVIKDALL
+592 SDQSIAIKDELL
-604 KRGIPVQI
+604 KREIPVQI

-622 KDGRI
+622 KDGKI

-632 KKTEA
+632 NKTEA

>member
-1 MKNKTMRILHAEKV
+1 MRNLDAEKV

-45 TALIRPWGQKD
+45 TAVIRPWGQKE

-71 KIHGYGGAPLTANL
+71 KIHGYGGAPLTATL
-85 DGSDLI
+85 DGSDLV
-91 LTWVDK
+91 LTWVDN

-105 TWSYEEKN
+105 TWFYEEENEK
-113 KNSSSFK
+113 SSSFK
-120 FIPKIESIC
+120 FIPKIQSIC
-129 LTKKDNFF
+129 LTKKHNYF

-151 GLMENEEG
+151 GLMEDEEG
-159 DHIVSFSLKKNDQY
+159 DHIVSYSLNKSEQY
-173 PKFIYSSQGLLGY
+173 PKIIYSSQGLLGY
-186 LALNAKDRKLAW
+186 LALNSKDRKLAW
-198 VEWSNTSM
+198 VEWKNTSM
-206 PWDLNELKL
+206 PWDLNELKF
-215 AKLDENVNIIN
+215 AKLGEKENIIN
-226 IVNFNNEYLKCT
+226 IVTLNNEYLKCT

-250 SGHLFVAEDSS
+250 TGDLFVAEDSS

-268 IKTDIT
+268 IKTDLN

-283 KWTIKAEI
+283 QWTIKAEI

-297 LGMSSFSCVGDDVVG
+297 LGMSSFSCVGDNVVG

-320 TLALFQENGFIKTFD
+320 TLALFQKDGSIKTFD
-335 LPFIEFSG
+335 QTFIEFSG
-343 LHSNQ
+343 IHSHQ
-348 NRLVAIASGSEISD
+348 NRLVAIASSAEITE
-362 GIFELDLLAK
+362 GIFEIDLLNQ

-377 LASSFCLDPTE
+377 PASSFSLDPKE

-401 QENVHAWYYPP
+401 EEKVHAWYYPP
-412 INRQI
+412 LNKQI
-417 SLPPLLVK
+417 LLPPLLVK

-480 LDCTKAAQSL
+480 MDCTKAAQSL
-490 IAIGKADKD
+490 IASGKADKD
-499 RIAIL
+499 RIAIM

-513 LGCLISTDIF
+513 LGCLISADIF

-563 YLKRSPIENVNAIN
+563 YLKRSPIENVNFMN
-577 MPLILFHGLKDEVIP
+577 MPLILFHGLKDKVIP
-592 SDQSVVIKDALL
+592 SDQSIAIKDELL
-604 KRGIPVQI
+604 KREIPVQI

-622 KDGRI
+622 KDGKI

-632 KKTEA
+632 NKTEA

>member
-1 MKNKTMRILHAEKV
+1 MSILDAEKV
-15 YGEAPIFKEPRI
+15 YGEVPIFKEPRI

-45 TALIRPWGQKD
+45 TALIRPWRQKD
-56 VLPQELTPY
+56 LFPQELTPY
-65 PSDLRT
+65 PIDLRT
-71 KIHGYGGAPLTANL
+71 KIHGYGGAPLTATLN
-85 DGSDLI
+85 GSDLI
-91 LTWVDK
+91 LTWVDN

-105 TWSYEEKN
+105 TWFYEEENEK
-113 KNSSSFK
+113 SSSFK
-120 FIPKIESIC
+120 FIPKIQSIC
-129 LTKKDNFF
+129 LTKKHNYF

-145 EKNIWI
+145 QKNIWI
-151 GLMENEEG
+151 GLMEDKEG
-159 DHIVSFSLKKNDQY
+159 DHIVSYFLDKTDQN
-173 PKFIYSSQGLLGY
+173 PKLIYSSKGLLGY
-186 LALNAKDRKLAW
+186 LVLNSKDRKLAW
-198 VEWSNTSM
+198 VEWQNTSM

-215 AKLDENVNIIN
+215 AKFDEKVNIIN
-226 IVNFNNEYLKCT
+226 IVTFNNEYLNLT

-250 SGHLFVAEDSS
+250 TGDLFVAEDSS
-261 GWWNITQ
+261 GWWNITK
-268 IKTDIT
+268 IKTDAN
-274 NNSITIFQN
+274 NNSITISQN
-283 KWTIKAEI
+283 QWPIKAEI

-312 AFAQEGIW
+312 AFVQEGMW
-320 TLALFQENGFIKTFD
+320 KLALFKKNGFIRIID
-335 LPFIEFSG
+335 QPFIDFSG
-343 LHSNQ
+343 LHSHQ
-348 NRLVAIASGSEISD
+348 NRLVAIASSSEISE
-362 GIFELDLLAK
+362 GIFEIDLLGQ

-377 LASSFCLDPTE
+377 PASSFKLDPTQ

-401 QENVHAWYYPP
+401 EENVHAWYYPP
-412 INRQI
+412 LNRKI
-417 SLPPLLVK
+417 LLPPLLVK

-472 GNWGVIDV
+472 GNWGVTDV

-490 IAIGKADKD
+490 IASCKADKD

-563 YLKRSPIENVNAIN
+563 YLKRSPIEYVNSIN
-577 MPLILFHGLKDEVIP
+577 MPLILFHGLKDKVIS
-592 SDQSVVIKDALL
+592 SDQSIAIKDELL

-622 KDGRI
+622 KDGTI

>member
-1 MKNKTMRILHAEKV
+1 MRILDAEKV

-27 IGDWVLW
+27 IGDWILW

-71 KIHGYGGAPLTANL
+71 KIHGYGGAPLTATL

-91 LTWVDK
+91 LTWVDN
-97 KDNCLWMR
+97 KDNRLWMR
-105 TWSYEEKN
+105 TWFYEEEKE
-113 KNSSSFK
+113 KSFSFK

-129 LTKKDNFF
+129 LTKKHNYF

-151 GLMENEEG
+151 GLMEDEEG
-159 DHIVSFSLKKNDQY
+159 DHIVSYSLNKSEQY
-173 PKFIYSSQGLLGY
+173 PKIIYSSQGLLGY
-186 LALNAKDRKLAW
+186 LALNSKDRKLAW
-198 VEWSNTSM
+198 VEWKNTSM
-206 PWDLNELKL
+206 PWDLNELKF
-215 AKLDENVNIIN
+215 AKLGEKENIIN
-226 IVNFNNEYLKCT
+226 IVTLNNEYLKCT

-250 SGHLFVAEDSS
+250 TGDLFVAEDSS

-268 IKTDIT
+268 IKTDLN

-283 KWTIKAEI
+283 QWTIKAEI

-297 LGMSSFSCVGDDVVG
+297 LGMSSFSCVGDNVVG

-320 TLALFQENGFIKTFD
+320 TLALFQKDGSIKTFD
-335 LPFIEFSG
+335 QPFIEFSG
-343 LHSNQ
+343 IHSHQ
-348 NRLVAIASGSEISD
+348 NRLVAIASSAEITE
-362 GIFELDLLAK
+362 GIFEIDLLNQ

-377 LASSFCLDPTE
+377 PASSFSLDPKE

-401 QENVHAWYYPP
+401 EEKVHAWYYPP
-412 INRQI
+412 LNKQI
-417 SLPPLLVK
+417 LLPPLLVK

-480 LDCTKAAQSL
+480 MDCTKAAQSL
-490 IAIGKADKD
+490 IASGKADKD
-499 RIAIL
+499 RIAIM

-513 LGCLISTDIF
+513 LGCLISADIF

-563 YLKRSPIENVNAIN
+563 YLKRSPIENVNFMN
-577 MPLILFHGLKDEVIP
+577 MPLILFHGLKDKVIP
-592 SDQSVVIKDALL
+592 SDQSIAIKDELL
-604 KRGIPVQI
+604 KREIPVQI

-622 KDGRI
+622 KDGKI

-632 KKTEA
+632 NKTEA
-637 FFRQYLNI
+637 FFRQYLYI

>member
-1 MKNKTMRILHAEKV
+1 MRILDAEKV

-27 IGDWVLW
+27 IGDWILW

-71 KIHGYGGAPLTANL
+71 KIHGYGGAPLTATL

-91 LTWVDK
+91 LTWVDN
-97 KDNCLWMR
+97 KDNRLWMR
-105 TWSYEEKN
+105 TWFYEEEKE
-113 KNSSSFK
+113 KSFSFK

-129 LTKKDNFF
+129 LTKKHNYF

-151 GLMENEEG
+151 GLMEDEEG
-159 DHIVSFSLKKNDQY
+159 DHIVSYSLNKSEQY
-173 PKFIYSSQGLLGY
+173 PKIIYSSQGLLGY
-186 LALNAKDRKLAW
+186 LALNSKDRKLAW
-198 VEWSNTSM
+198 VEWKNTSM
-206 PWDLNELKL
+206 PWDLNELKF
-215 AKLDENVNIIN
+215 AKLDEKENLIN
-226 IVNFNNEYLKCT
+226 IVTLNNEYLKCT

-250 SGHLFVAEDSS
+250 TGDLFVAEDSS

-268 IKTDIT
+268 IKTDLN

-283 KWTIKAEI
+283 QWTIKAEI

-297 LGMSSFSCVGDDVVG
+297 LGMSSFSCVGDNVVG

-320 TLALFQENGFIKTFD
+320 TLALFQKNGSIKIFD
-335 LPFIEFSG
+335 QPFIEFSG
-343 LHSNQ
+343 LHSHQ
-348 NRLVAIASGSEISD
+348 NRLVAIASSAEITE
-362 GIFELDLLAK
+362 GIFEIDLLNQ

-377 LASSFCLDPTE
+377 PASSFSLDPKE

-401 QENVHAWYYPP
+401 EEKVHAWYYPP
-412 INRQI
+412 LNKQI
-417 SLPPLLVK
+417 LLPPLLVK

-480 LDCTKAAQSL
+480 MDCTKAAQSL
-490 IAIGKADKD
+490 IASGKADKD
-499 RIAIL
+499 RIAIM

-513 LGCLISTDIF
+513 LGCLISADIF

-563 YLKRSPIENVNAIN
+563 YLKRSPIENVNFMN
-577 MPLILFHGLKDEVIP
+577 MPLILFHGLKDKVIP
-592 SDQSVVIKDALL
+592 SDQSIAIKDELL
-604 KRGIPVQI
+604 KREIPVQI

-622 KDGRI
+622 KDGKI

-632 KKTEA
+632 NKTEA

>member
-1 MKNKTMRILHAEKV
+1 
-15 YGEAPIFKEPRI
+15 
-27 IGDWVLW
+27 
-34 LEQRPNEKGRT
+34 
-45 TALIRPWGQKD
+45 
-56 VLPQELTPY
+56 
-65 PSDLRT
+65 
-71 KIHGYGGAPLTANL
+71 
-85 DGSDLI
+85 
-91 LTWVDK
+91 
-97 KDNCLWMR
+97 MR
-105 TWSYEEKN
+105 TWFYEEEKE
-113 KNSSSFK
+113 KSFSFK

-129 LTKKDNFF
+129 LTKKHNYF

-151 GLMENEEG
+151 GLMEDEEG
-159 DHIVSFSLKKNDQY
+159 DHIVSYSLNKSEQY
-173 PKFIYSSQGLLGY
+173 PKIIYSSQGLLGY
-186 LALNAKDRKLAW
+186 LALNSKDRKLAW
-198 VEWSNTSM
+198 VEWKNTSM
-206 PWDLNELKL
+206 PWDLNELKF
-215 AKLDENVNIIN
+215 AKLGEKENIIN
-226 IVNFNNEYLKCT
+226 IVTLNNEYLKCT

-250 SGHLFVAEDSS
+250 TGDLFVAEDSS

-268 IKTDIT
+268 IKTDFN
-274 NNSITIFQN
+274 NNSITISQN
-283 KWTIKAEI
+283 QWTIKAEI
-291 AFPQWV
+291 ALPQWV

-320 TLALFQENGFIKTFD
+320 TLALFQKDGSIKTFD
-335 LPFIEFSG
+335 QTFIEFSG
-343 LHSNQ
+343 IHSHQ
-348 NRLVAIASGSEISD
+348 NRLVAIASSAEITE
-362 GIFELDLLAK
+362 GIFEIDLLNQ

-377 LASSFCLDPTE
+377 PASSFSLDPKE

-401 QENVHAWYYPP
+401 EEKVHAWYYPP
-412 INRQI
+412 LNKQI
-417 SLPPLLVK
+417 LLPPLLVK

-480 LDCTKAAQSL
+480 MDCTKAAQSL
-490 IAIGKADKD
+490 IASGKADKD
-499 RIAIL
+499 RIAIM

-513 LGCLISTDIF
+513 LGCLISADIF

-563 YLKRSPIENVNAIN
+563 YLKRSPIENVNFMN
-577 MPLILFHGLKDEVIP
+577 MPLILFHGLKDKVIP
-592 SDQSVVIKDALL
+592 SDQSIAIKDELL
-604 KRGIPVQI
+604 KREIPVQI

-622 KDGRI
+622 KDGKI

-632 KKTEA
+632 NKTEA

>member
-1 MKNKTMRILHAEKV
+1 MKNKTMRILDAEKV

-71 KIHGYGGAPLTANL
+71 KIHGYGGAPLTATL

-91 LTWVDK
+91 LTWVDN

-105 TWSYEEKN
+105 TWSYEEEN
-113 KNSSSFK
+113 KKSSSFK
-120 FIPKIESIC
+120 FIPKIQSIC
-129 LTKKDNFF
+129 LTKKHNYF

-151 GLMENEEG
+151 GLMEDEEG
-159 DHIVSFSLKKNDQY
+159 DHIVSYSLKKTDQY

-186 LALNAKDRKLAW
+186 LALNSKDRKLAW
-198 VEWSNTSM
+198 VEWENTSM

-215 AKLDENVNIIN
+215 AKLDEKENLIN
-226 IVNFNNEYLKCT
+226 IVTLNNEYLKCT

-250 SGHLFVAEDSS
+250 TGDLFVAEDSS

-268 IKTDIT
+268 IKTDLN

-283 KWTIKAEI
+283 QWTIKAEI

-320 TLALFQENGFIKTFD
+320 TLALFQENGSIKILD
-335 LPFIEFSG
+335 QPFIEFSG
-343 LHSNQ
+343 LHSYQ
-348 NRLVAIASGSEISD
+348 NRLVAIASSSEITE
-362 GIFELDLLAK
+362 GIFEIDLLDK

-377 LASSFCLDPTE
+377 PASSFSLDPKE

-401 QENVHAWYYPP
+401 EEKVHAWYYPP
-412 INRQI
+412 LNKQI
-417 SLPPLLVK
+417 LLPPLLVK

-480 LDCTKAAQSL
+480 MDCTKAAQSL
-490 IAIGKADKD
+490 IASGKADKD
-499 RIAIL
+499 RIAIM

-513 LGCLISTDIF
+513 LGCLISADIF

-557 ETDYEK
+557 ETEYEK
-563 YLKRSPIENVNAIN
+563 YLKRSPIENVNFMN
-577 MPLILFHGLKDEVIP
+577 MPLILFHGLKDKVIP
-592 SDQSVVIKDALL
+592 SDQSIAIKDELL
-604 KRGIPVQI
+604 KREIPVQI

-622 KDGRI
+622 KDGKI

>member
-1 MKNKTMRILHAEKV
+1 MRILDAEKV
-15 YGEAPIFKEPRI
+15 YGEAPIFKEPRV

-45 TALIRPWGQKD
+45 TALIRPWRQKD
-56 VLPQELTPY
+56 ISPQELTPY
-65 PSDLRT
+65 PIDLRT
-71 KIHGYGGAPLTANL
+71 KIHGYGGAPLTAALN
-85 DGSDLI
+85 GSDLI
-91 LTWVDK
+91 LTWVDN

-105 TWSYEEKN
+105 TWSYEEENEK
-113 KNSSSFK
+113 SSSFK
-120 FIPKIESIC
+120 FIPKIKSIC
-129 LTKKDNFF
+129 LTKKHNYF

-151 GLMENEEG
+151 GLMEDEKG
-159 DHIVSFSLKKNDQY
+159 DHIVSYSLKKTDQY
-173 PKFIYSSQGLLGY
+173 PRFIYSSQGLLGY
-186 LALNAKDRKLAW
+186 LALNSKDRKLAW
-198 VEWSNTSM
+198 LEWANTSM
-206 PWDLNELKL
+206 PWDLNQLKL
-215 AKLDENVNIIN
+215 SKLDENINIKN
-226 IVNFNNEYLKCT
+226 IVNFNNEYFKCT

-250 SGHLFVAEDSS
+250 TGDLFVAEDSS

-268 IKTDIT
+268 IKTDI
-274 NNSITIFQN
+274 NNNLITFSQN
-283 KWTIKAEI
+283 QWTIKAEI

-320 TLALFQENGFIKTFD
+320 TLALFQENGSIKTLD

-343 LHSNQ
+343 LHSHQ
-348 NRLVAIASGSEISD
+348 NRLVAIASGSEITE
-362 GIFELDLLAK
+362 GIFEIDLLDN

-377 LASSFCLDPTE
+377 PASSFSLAPTE
-388 ISIGESFWFIGSN
+388 ISVGESFWFVGSN
-401 QENVHAWYYPP
+401 EENVHAWYYPP
-412 INRQI
+412 LNRQI
-417 SLPPLLVK
+417 LLPPLLVK

-490 IAIGKADKD
+490 IASCKVDKD
-499 RIAIL
+499 RIAIV

-513 LGCLISTDIF
+513 LGCLMSTDIF
-523 NIGACKYAVTDLIGM
+523 NIGACKYAVTDLIDM

-563 YLKRSPIENVNAIN
+563 YLKRSPIEHVNSIN
-577 MPLILFHGLKDEVIP
+577 MPLILFHGLKDKVIS
-592 SDQSVVIKDALL
+592 SDQSITIKDELL

-622 KDGRI
+622 KDGKI

>member
-1 MKNKTMRILHAEKV
+1 MRILDAEKV

-71 KIHGYGGAPLTANL
+71 KIHGYGGAPLTATL
-85 DGSDLI
+85 DGADLI
-91 LTWVDK
+91 LIWVDN
-97 KDNCLWMR
+97 KDNRLWMR
-105 TWSYEEKN
+105 TWFYEEENEK
-113 KNSSSFK
+113 SFSFK
-120 FIPKIESIC
+120 FIPKIQLIC
-129 LTKKDNFF
+129 LTKKHNYL

-151 GLMENEEG
+151 GLMEDEEG
-159 DHIVSFSLKKNDQY
+159 DHIVSYSLKKTEQD
-173 PKFIYSSQGLLGY
+173 PKIIYSSQGLLGY
-186 LALNAKDRKLAW
+186 LALNSKDRKLAW
-198 VEWSNTSM
+198 VEWKNTSM

-215 AKLDENVNIIN
+215 AKLGEKQNIFN
-226 IVNFNNEYLKCT
+226 IVTLNSEYFKCIG
-238 EKISF
+238 KISF

-250 SGHLFVAEDSS
+250 TGDLFVAEDSS

-268 IKTDIT
+268 IKTDFN
-274 NNSITIFQN
+274 NNSITISQN
-283 KWTIKAEI
+283 QWTIKAEI

-297 LGMSSFSCVGDDVVG
+297 LGMSSFSCVGDNVVG

-320 TLALFQENGFIKTFD
+320 TLALFQDNGSIKIFD
-335 LPFIEFSG
+335 QPFIEFSG
-343 LHSNQ
+343 IHSHQ
-348 NRLVAIASGSEISD
+348 NRLVAIASSADITE
-362 GIFELDLLAK
+362 GIFEIDLLNQ

-377 LASSFCLDPTE
+377 PASLFSLDPKE
-388 ISIGESFWFIGSN
+388 ISIGESFWFMGSN
-401 QENVHAWYYPP
+401 EEKAHAWYYPP
-412 INRQI
+412 LNKETL
-417 SLPPLLVK
+417 LPPLLVK

-472 GNWGVIDV
+472 GNWGLIDV
-480 LDCTKAAQSL
+480 MDCTKAAQSL
-490 IAIGKADKD
+490 IESGKADKD
-499 RIAIL
+499 RIAIM

-513 LGCLISTDIF
+513 LGCLISSDIF

-557 ETDYEK
+557 ETDYEQ
-563 YLKRSPIENVNAIN
+563 YLKRSPIENVNC
-577 MPLILFHGLKDEVIP
+577 MYTPLILFHGLKDKVIP
-592 SDQSVVIKDALL
+592 SDQSIAIKDELL
-604 KRGIPVQI
+604 KREIPVQI

-622 KDGRI
+622 KDGKI

-632 KKTEA
+632 NKTEA
-637 FFRQYLNI
+637 FFRHYLNI